1 MLVPFGV
8 RRINKSL
15 TPSQVFKL
23 TNPKLTTKIQSF
35 INLNYL
41 CPKGV
46 YFGD

>member
-1 MLVPFGV
+1 MLVPFRV
-8 RRINKSL
+8 STINKSL
-15 TPSQVFKL
+15 TPGQVFKL
-23 TNPKLTTKIQSF
+23 TNSKLTAKIQSF